1 MKKKTVSKDPL
12 AEKIE
17 EILAPYPNPM
27 SRNDF
32 RIVCHIGMRTSLYL
46 LQSGLVPCKNNGKR
60 TRCYKIAKKDVAEY
74 LYRRESDPMRY
85 TPPSGW
91 YYNYPKH
98 KKPASSLERK
108 LNYKGEERLLAKEW
122 YEQQLANYPDVLTVA
137 QVCEVTGYQ
146 RHTTPHNS
154 EMVQQ
159 GLAENHLADTQ
170 VYDSQGMAAGICGV
184 RFFQRD
190 QPKMWKTLCR
200 NQGNQQLTQSQIR

>member
-1 MKKKTVSKDPL
+1 MKKETVSNDSLK
-12 AEKIE
+12 EKIE
-17 EILAPYPNPM
+17 EILTPYPDPM

-32 RIVCHIGMRTSLYL
+32 RIACHIGTRTSLYL
-46 LQSGLVPCKNNGKR
+46 LQSGLVPCKNNGKK

-98 KKPASSLERK
+98 KKPAASLERK
-108 LNYKGEERLLAKEW
+108 LNYTGEERLLAKEW

-137 QVCEVTGYQ
+137 QSLRGD
-146 RHTTPHNS
+146 RLPTPHHS

-170 VYDSQGMAAGICGV
+170 VYDSQSMAAGICDI

-200 NQGNQQLTQSQIR
+200 HQGNRWFTQNPIR

>member
-1 MKKKTVSKDPL
+1 MKKKTVSNDSLK
-12 AEKIE
+12 EKIE
-17 EILAPYPNPM
+17 EILTPYPDPM

-32 RIVCHIGMRTSLYL
+32 RIVCHIGTRTSLYL
-46 LQSGLVPCKNNGKR
+46 LQSGLVPCKNNGKK

-74 LYRRESDPMRY
+74 LYSRESDPMRY

-98 KKPASSLERK
+98 KKPAASLERK
-108 LNYKGEERLLAKEW
+108 LNYTGEERLLAKEW

-137 QVCEVTGYQ
+137 QVCEVT
-146 RHTTPHNS
+146 PHHS

-159 GLAENHLADTQ
+159 GLAENHLTDTQ
-170 VYDSQGMAAGICGV
+170 VHDSQSVAAGICDI

-200 NQGNQQLTQSQIR
+200 NQGNRWFTQSPIR

>member
-1 MKKKTVSKDPL
+1 MISASYAISERALRFISCKR
-12 AEKIE
+12 A
-17 EILAPYPNPM
+17 
-27 SRNDF
+27 
-32 RIVCHIGMRTSLYL
+32 CSL
-46 LQSGLVPCKNNGKR
+46 QNNGKR

-108 LNYKGEERLLAKEW
+108 LNYKAKNATGQGMVRATVSKLPGCTDRCASLRGDRL
-122 YEQQLANYPDVLTVA
+122 P
-137 QVCEVTGYQ
+137 
-146 RHTTPHNS
+146 TPHNS

-170 VYDSQGMAAGICGV
+170 VYDSQGMAAGICASD
-184 RFFQRD
+184 FFNEISR
-190 QPKMWKTLCR
+190 KCGKHYAAIKEISSSR
-200 NQGNQQLTQSQIR
+200 KAR

>member
-1 MKKKTVSKDPL
+1 MKKETVSNDSLK
-12 AEKIE
+12 EKIE
-17 EILAPYPNPM
+17 EILTPYPDPM

-32 RIVCHIGMRTSLYL
+32 RIVCHIGTRTSLYL
-46 LQSGLVPCKNNGKR
+46 LQSGLVPCKNNGKK

-98 KKPASSLERK
+98 KKPAASLERK
-108 LNYKGEERLLAKEW
+108 LNYAGEERLLAKEW

-146 RHTTPHNS
+146 RHTILKWCSKGLLKTVLQTPKYMIPKVWLLEFVTSDFFNEISRKCGKHYAAIKEISNS
-154 EMVQQ
+154 SK
-159 GLAENHLADTQ
+159 D
-170 VYDSQGMAAGICGV
+170 
-184 RFFQRD
+184 R
-190 QPKMWKTLCR
+190 
-200 NQGNQQLTQSQIR
+200 